1 MKKATKERMGKMVGN
16 SKKRNV
22 ERKFSLTLT
31 VFFRRR
37 FKKNWPCFFYRISSN
52 WARGFKANSIHIIV
66 QYSQRY
72 SKRKRSSYG
81 RNHLIVFNSASVYT
95 MGDRKS
101 DVFRKLAFFSVDIL
115 RKYLLKKRW
124 LLHFVTQKE

>member
-1 MKKATKERMGKMVGN
+1 MGKMVGN
-16 SKKRNV
+16 SKKKNV

-31 VFFRRR
+31 SEGE
-37 FKKNWPCFFYRISSN
+37 KKNIDLGLFYRISSN
-52 WARGFKANSIHIIV
+52 WARGFKAYSIHITV

-81 RNHLIVFNSASVYT
+81 RNHLIVFRSASVYT

-101 DVFRKLAFFSVDIL
+101 NVFRKLAVFFG
-115 RKYLLKKRW
+115 
-124 LLHFVTQKE
+124 